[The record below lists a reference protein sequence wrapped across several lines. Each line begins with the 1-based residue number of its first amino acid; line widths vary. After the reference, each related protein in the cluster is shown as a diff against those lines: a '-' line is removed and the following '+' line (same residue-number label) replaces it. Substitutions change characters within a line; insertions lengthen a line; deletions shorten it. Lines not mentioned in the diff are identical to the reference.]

1 MAKIKLTKSRIDS
14 IAHPESGQNYYS
26 DSQLPGFGLRVG
38 AKSKTY
44 FAEKRV
50 KGRSVRVTIGQHGVL
65 TSDQARKKAQAILGK
80 MAGGHDPNISKRGDR
95 SKGITLVK
103 AFEEFLQTRSLKP
116 RTIKDYRGALDTHL
130 KDWKQKR
137 VVDINRDSVA
147 TRHKKLNVKHGPA
160 QANQTMRFLRSLL
173 NYCAG
178 SYEDSEGTPLIK
190 DNPVNKLTQTKQW
203 YRVQRRQTV
212 IKNHELSGWYK
223 ACMKLENE
231 ISRDYLLLTLFT
243 GLRKGEGLSLEADKI
258 DLKSKTFT
266 VLDPKNRKPLVLPLS
281 NHLYKLLKERIGAN
295 GNSKYVFPSLRKHG
309 KYMVEPK
316 KQIAKIVED
325 SGVQFCLHDLR
336 RLFITTAESLDIPAI
351 SIKLLVNHSTGGDV
365 TAGYVMADV
374 ERLRS
379 PMQKITDRIL
389 SLVKVKKP
397 GKIIKLSTA

>member
-1 MAKIKLTKSRIDS
+1 MAKIKLTKKEVDS
-14 IAHPESGQNYYS
+14 IPQPEKGQIYYS
-26 DSQLPGFGLRVG
+26 DSKLKGFGLRVG

-65 TSDQARKKAQAILGK
+65 TPDQARKKAQSILGK

-95 SKGITLVK
+95 SKGITLEK

-116 RTIKDYRGALDTHL
+116 RTVKDYRGALDIHL

-147 TRHKKLNVKHGPA
+147 IRHKKLNVKHGPA

-178 SYEDSEGTPLIK
+178 SYEDSEGAPLIK
-190 DNPVNKLTQTKQW
+190 INPVIRLSQTKQW
-203 YRVQRRQTV
+203 FRVQRRQTV
-212 IKNHELSGWYK
+212 IKNHELPAWYE
-223 ACMKLENE
+223 AAMQLENE

-243 GLRKGEGLSLEADKI
+243 GLRKGEGLSLETDKI

-281 NHLYKLLKERIGAN
+281 SHLYKLLKERIRAN

-309 KYMVEPK
+309 KHMVEPK
-316 KQIAKIVED
+316 KQVAKIAED

-379 PMQKITDRIL
+379 PMQKITDKIL
-389 SLVKVKKP
+389 ALAKVKKS
-397 GKIIKLSTA
+397 GKLVKLKTG

>member
-1 MAKIKLTKSRIDS
+1 MAKIKLTKSKIDS
-14 IAHPESGQNYYS
+14 IPHPESGQNYYS
-26 DSQLPGFGLRVG
+26 DSQLSGFGLRVG

-50 KGRSVRVTIGQHGVL
+50 KGRSVRVTIGQHGIL
-65 TSDQARKKAQAILGK
+65 TSDQARKNAQAILGK
-80 MAGGHDPNISKRGDR
+80 MAGGHDPNISKRGER
-95 SKGITLVK
+95 SKGISLEK
-103 AFEEFLQTRSLKP
+103 AFEEFLQTRTLKP
-116 RTIKDYRGALDTHL
+116 RTIKDYRGALDIHL

-137 VVDINRDSVA
+137 VVDINRNSVA
-147 TRHKKLNVKHGPA
+147 IRHKKLNEKHGPA

-203 YRVQRRQTV
+203 YRVQPRQTV
-212 IKNHELSGWYK
+212 IKNYELLGWYK
-223 ACMKLENE
+223 ACVKLENE

-243 GLRKGEGLSLEADKI
+243 GLRKGEGLSLKTKQI
-258 DLKSKTFT
+258 DLIGKTFS
-266 VLDPKNRKPLVLPLS
+266 VIDPKNRKTMILPLS
-281 NHLYKLLKERIGAN
+281 DFIFNLLNSRIKAN
-295 GNSKYVFPSLRKHG
+295 GECEYLFPSFRKPG
-309 KYMVEPK
+309 KHLIEPK
-316 KQIAKIVED
+316 KQVRQITEK
-325 SGVQFCLHDLR
+325 SGVNFCLHDLR
-336 RLFITTAESLDIPAI
+336 RFFITTAESLDLSAY

-389 SLVKVKKP
+389 SLVKTKKP
-397 GKIIKLSTA
+397 GKIIKLPTA